1 MLEQTFSRVE
11 RLIPP
16 DRVFTVVSRDHLRYP
31 EARQQLSG
39 RPDGTVVL
47 QPENRETGPGIL
59 LPLMHLYKRYPEAV
73 VAIFPSD
80 HFIAQEEIFMAY
92 VDLALWAVERHPS
105 YLVLLGVEPDEPE
118 PEYGYILPGTEV
130 DHLSPL
136 RLCQVA
142 RFVEKPDSETAQ
154 GLALRGG
161 LWNTMVVAFKAKTL
175 LDLIRKIAPVLYHHF
190 KRIWEAIGTSAEPA
204 VVEETYR
211 SMEAVNFSTGMLELL
226 SLKEPSRLLVLGVRG
241 VVWSDWG
248 SERRIV
254 NVLRKPSCPERLQ
267 EISEDRIQFGEET
280 YRKLLRGGF
289 RGEKYAGPEGL
300 QATVPLSLR
309 VHRG

>member
-1 MLEQTFSRVE
+1 MKRVFHETVRCGIILAAGEGERLRPFIQRLRLDHLPKQYVNFVGARSMLEQTFSRVE

-130 DHLSPL
+130 DHLS
-136 RLCQVA
+136 
-142 RFVEKPDSETAQ
+142 
-154 GLALRGG
+154 
-161 LWNTMVVAFKAKTL
+161 
-175 LDLIRKIAPVLYHHF
+175 
-190 KRIWEAIGTSAEPA
+190 
-204 VVEETYR
+204 
-211 SMEAVNFSTGMLELL
+211 
-226 SLKEPSRLLVLGVRG
+226 
-241 VVWSDWG
+241 
-248 SERRIV
+248 
-254 NVLRKPSCPERLQ
+254 
-267 EISEDRIQFGEET
+267 
-280 YRKLLRGGF
+280 
-289 RGEKYAGPEGL
+289 
-300 QATVPLSLR
+300 
-309 VHRG
+309 